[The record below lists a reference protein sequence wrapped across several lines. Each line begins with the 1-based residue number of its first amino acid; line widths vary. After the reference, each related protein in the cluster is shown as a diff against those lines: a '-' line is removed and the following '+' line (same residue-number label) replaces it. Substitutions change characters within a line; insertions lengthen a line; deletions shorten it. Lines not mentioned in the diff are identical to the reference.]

1 MTPER
6 WQQVKAVFQA
16 ALERAAG
23 ERASF
28 LDAACAG
35 DEALRAEVA
44 SLLAE
49 QEKLSSFI
57 AAPAVG
63 EVKVESSL
71 ELSNRRI
78 GPYRIERELGRG
90 GMGVVY
96 LAERD
101 DDQFRKQVAIKLI
114 RRGFDVEHVI
124 NRFRYERQIL
134 ASLDHPNI
142 ARLLDGGT
150 TEEGLPY
157 FVMEYVEGRPIDD
170 YCDARRLNTEA
181 RLELFRKVCAAVQYA
196 HQNLVVHR
204 DLKPGNIL
212 VTEAGEPK
220 LLDFGIAKL
229 LNPEAFPDTF
239 TATRTWERPMT
250 PAYASPEQARGLPVT
265 TSSDIYSLGVVLY
278 ELLTGHRPYQVDASG
293 LPHELARVIC
303 EQEPE
308 RPSTAITRVEVITQA
323 AQGETI
329 RITPDSVS
337 RVRNTPPARLRRQLK
352 GDLDNVVLMALRK
365 EAQRRYASVEQ
376 FAEDL
381 GRYLEG
387 RPVIARPATAAYRA
401 AKFVGRHRA
410 GVLAGALVVLALIGG
425 AVATAWQARVAR
437 AQKARAEKRF
447 NDVRRLANS
456 FMFEFHDEI
465 LNLPGSTKARELVV
479 QRALEYLDSLSQE
492 ASGDPSL
499 QRELASAY
507 ARLGDAQGHPAFPNL
522 GDTAGSLRSYRKGL
536 ELIEGAAAAA
546 PGDLKTRRFLAIIVE
561 RIGDVLAR
569 TGDLAGTR
577 ESYRRTLQLRES
589 LLAADPKS
597 EQALREVGVSYERTG
612 DLLMKTLDTAGALEH
627 HRKALANSETLRAP
641 KPQDRLARRD
651 QAVSLDRM
659 GDVLIE
665 TGDLKQGPDYYR
677 RSQRL
682 REALLAEERNS
693 EALSDLSVSGNKIGD
708 ALLKTGDASGAIT
721 SYRRALELAEELS
734 RQDPNDAQARG
745 DAAFSH
751 LKLGDALS
759 QAGSPAEAS
768 RHYQSALKIYE
779 QLRVADP
786 ANTQTRGNL
795 ALVYDGLGELLA
807 KNRNLAGAMARHRQA
822 LAIFES
828 LAAEDRTDALARR
841 DLALSHI
848 RSGRTL
854 LKAGEPQTAAEQF
867 HQALAILDPLSAGD
881 SLNALTRKA
890 LADAAAGAGE
900 SLALGGDCAEA
911 SDHLRRAASA
921 FETLAATGLV
931 RVEDQTRAA
940 RGIARCEAVL
950 KR

>member
-6 WQQVKAVFQA
+6 WQQVKSVSQA
-16 ALERAAG
+16 ALERDAG
-23 ERASF
+23 ERERF
-28 LDAACAG
+28 LDAACDG
-35 DEALRAEVA
+35 DEALRTEVA

-49 QEKLSSFI
+49 QEKLSGFI

-63 EVKVESSL
+63 EIRAESL
-71 ELSNRRI
+71 PGTMNRRI

-114 RRGFDVEHVI
+114 RRGFDVVHVI

-150 TEEGLPY
+150 AEEGLPY

-170 YCDARRLNTEA
+170 YCDERRLNTEA

-196 HQNLVVHR
+196 HRNLVVHR

-212 VTEAGEPK
+212 ITEDGEPK

-229 LNPEAFPDTF
+229 LNPEAFPNTF
-239 TATRTWERPMT
+239 MATRTWERPMT

-308 RPSTAITRVEVITQA
+308 RPSTAITRVEVISEPP
-323 AQGETI
+323 QGETI
-329 RITPDSVS
+329 RVTPDSIS
-337 RVRNTPPARLRRQLK
+337 RMRNTQPARLRRQLK

-365 EAQRRYASVEQ
+365 EPQRRYASVEQ
-376 FAEDL
+376 FSEDI
-381 GRYLEG
+381 GHYLEG

-401 AKFVGRHRA
+401 AKFVGRHKA
-410 GVLAGALVVLALIGG
+410 GVIAGALAVLALIGG
-425 AVATAWQARVAR
+425 ALATAWQAQVAR

-465 LNLPGSTKARELVV
+465 LTLPGSTKARELVV
-479 QRALEYLDSLSQE
+479 NRALEYLGSLSQE
-492 ASGDPSL
+492 ASGDPAL
-499 QRELASAY
+499 QRELATAY

-536 ELIEGAAAAA
+536 ELIESAAAAA
-546 PGDLKTRRFLAIIVE
+546 PDDLKTRRFLAIIVE

-569 TGDLAGTR
+569 TGDLDGTR
-577 ESYRRTLQLRES
+577 ESYGRTLKLRES

-597 EQALREVGVSYERTG
+597 EQALREVGVSYERIG
-612 DLLMKTLDTAGALEH
+612 DLMMKTLDTAGALEH
-627 HRKALANSETLRAP
+627 HRKALANSETLLSP

-651 QAVSLDRM
+651 MTVSLDRM

-665 TGDLKQGPDYYR
+665 TGDLKQALDFYR
-677 RSQRL
+677 RSQQL
-682 REALLAEERNS
+682 REALLAEERNN
-693 EALSDLSVSGNKIGD
+693 EALRDLSISGNKIGD
-708 ALLKTGDASGAIT
+708 ALLKTGDVAGAIG
-721 SYRRALELAEELS
+721 SYRRAMELAEELS
-734 RQDPNDAQARG
+734 RKDPNDAQARG
-745 DAAFSH
+745 DVAFSH
-751 LKLGDALS
+751 LKLGNALS
-759 QAGSPAEAS
+759 QADSPAEAS
-768 RHYQSALKIYE
+768 RHYQLALKSYE
-779 QLRVADP
+779 QLRAADP

-795 ALVYDGLGELLA
+795 AMVYDGLGELLA
-807 KNRNLAGAMARHRQA
+807 KRRDVAGAMTRHGQAR
-822 LAIFES
+822 AIFES
-828 LAAEDRTDALARR
+828 LSAEDQADALARR

-848 RSGRTL
+848 RSGWTL
-854 LKAGEPQTAAEQF
+854 INAGEPKTAAEHF
-867 HQALAILDPLSAGD
+867 RHALSILEPLSAND
-881 SLNALTRKA
+881 SINALTRKS
-890 LADAAAGAGE
+890 LADAAAGMSE
-900 SLALGGDCAEA
+900 CLVFSGDCAGA
-911 SDHLRRAASA
+911 SDYYRRAAIA

-931 RVEDQTRAA
+931 RVEEKMRSA
-940 RGIARCEAVL
+940 RGSARCETAS
-950 KR
+950 KH